1 MKKSRKGNGFS
12 STLWGVIAVLIVFEL
27 LSGVMLSYSITR
39 YTQAPKYNFIPLI
52 NSSENTEVKITGD
65 LTALAEKPV
74 SAEGLLAMSA
84 LMPGIGAKGIG
95 RKTYSDPHFQV
106 EDDEQVWKAE
116 GRTDIEIFKISY
128 DNNGDA
134 VFTVNSENGDKV
146 IAPGTGFDYEF
157 TLVNDG
163 GKDVSYTFVVEA
175 YFEGTDEI
183 IPVEAKLQEKN
194 GEYLLGAADEWKPVL
209 ELDGI
214 TKSGQLSA
222 GYLSTYKLS
231 WQWPFERF
239 DGEGLDANDAFDTM
253 LGNLAADG
261 EDLELHIIIKTLAEA
276 DEDVPPT
283 TGEEPPQTGD
293 SSITVWA
300 ILAVAALALIIFL
313 PIISRRKNGEGE
325 EAEA

>member
-1 MKKSRKGNGFS
+1 MKRSNRKSGFN
-12 STLWGVIAVLIVFEL
+12 STLWGIIAVLIVFEL
-27 LSGVMLSYSITR
+27 ISGVMLSYSISR
-39 YTQAPKYNFIPLI
+39 YTRQPKYNYIPLI
-52 NSSENTEVKITGD
+52 NSSGDTVVNVTGD

-74 SAEGLLAMSA
+74 SAEGLLALA
-84 LMPGIGAKGIG
+84 AIMPGMSGIG
-95 RKTYSDPHFQV
+95 STVYSDAHFQV

-134 VFTVNSENGDKV
+134 VFTVNSEDGDKL
-146 IAPGTGFDYEF
+146 IAPGTNFDYEF

-163 GKDVSYTFVVEA
+163 GVDVSYEFVCEA
-175 YFEGTDEI
+175 YIVGTEEV

-194 GEYLLGAADEWKPVL
+194 GEYLLGSADEWKPVL

-214 TKSGQLSA
+214 TKSGQLTA
-222 GYLSTYKLS
+222 GYMSTYKLS
-231 WQWPFERF
+231 WQWPFERT

-276 DEDVPPT
+276 DEVPET

-313 PIISRRKNGEGE
+313 PIISRRKDDEGE